1 MSIRSEILHLL
12 NINSHTETR
21 ELAGTIVLP
30 VSFTGFQG
38 HFPGNP
44 TLPGVCEIMIL
55 KELLRQVFQVILI
68 KLIQVFDHMYRF
80 LFLSFLRSSSSITTI
95 VIATSPTIERIAR
108 MIEIALYK
116 IPVILHLLISH
127 TSTVFG

>member
-38 HFPGNP
+38 HFHVRIGAVGIVGGPSGR
-44 TLPGVCEIMIL
+44 LAVDGVGIL
-55 KELLRQVFQVILI
+55 FPFVHPRVARGQPLVHGFGIDEEFERGAGLAHGGDFVI
-68 KLIQVFDHMYRF
+68 F
-80 LFLSFLRSSSSITTI
+80 
-95 VIATSPTIERIAR
+95 P
-108 MIEIALYK
+108 
-116 IPVILHLLISH
+116 
-127 TSTVFG
+127 